1 MSFYECVII
10 ARQDISGTQAEALVE
25 TFATTIAEQGG
36 TVTKREFWGL
46 KNLAYRIK
54 KNRKGHYALL
64 NIDGPA
70 AAVKELERT
79 MAINEDVLRF
89 MTVRV
94 DALEEGPSA
103 AMQNKGAR
111 DERPRRSFGDRGGF
125 GGEGRSE
132 RGGFGGEGRGERGG
146 FGGEGRGERGF
157 GGAVE

>member
-10 ARQDISGTQAEALVE
+10 ARQDISGTQAEALIE
-25 TFATTIAEQGG
+25 TFAATIAEQGG
-36 TVTKREFWGL
+36 NVTKREYWGL

-79 MAINEDVLRF
+79 MAINEDILRF

-94 DALEEGPSA
+94 DELEEGPSA

-111 DERPRRSFGDRGGF
+111 EERPRRSFGDRGGF
-125 GGEGRSE
+125 GGDGGG
-132 RGGFGGEGRGERGG
+132 RGGFGGEGRGG
-146 FGGEGRGERGF
+146 FGGEGRGDRGF
-157 GGAVE
+157 GGAME